1 MSNKIFVKRLVVS
14 ALFSVI
20 AYLVTFVFRFNVT
33 FLTFD
38 LKDAIIAILSF
49 LFGPVYG
56 VLSALVVAL
65 LELFSVSDTG
75 LYGFIM
81 NFLSSG
87 TFAFVCG
94 IIYKYKHT
102 IFGAVLSLALGS
114 VSVVVVMLIANIFIT
129 PFYMGVNTRE
139 VIALIPTLL
148 LPFNLAKTIIN
159 ASATMVI
166 YKPITNILRRMRVIE
181 GNSQMS
187 VSFKSVIV
195 TVVSVLLIVAMSLF
209 VILYLNGV
217 FELFRY

>member
-1 MSNKIFVKRLVVS
+1 
-14 ALFSVI
+14 
-20 AYLVTFVFRFNVT
+20 
-33 FLTFD
+33 
-38 LKDAIIAILSF
+38 
-49 LFGPVYG
+49 
-56 VLSALVVAL
+56 
-65 LELFSVSDTG
+65 
-75 LYGFIM
+75 
-81 NFLSSG
+81 
-87 TFAFVCG
+87 
-94 IIYKYKHT
+94 
-102 IFGAVLSLALGS
+102 
-114 VSVVVVMLIANIFIT
+114 
-129 PFYMGVNTRE
+129 MGVNTRE